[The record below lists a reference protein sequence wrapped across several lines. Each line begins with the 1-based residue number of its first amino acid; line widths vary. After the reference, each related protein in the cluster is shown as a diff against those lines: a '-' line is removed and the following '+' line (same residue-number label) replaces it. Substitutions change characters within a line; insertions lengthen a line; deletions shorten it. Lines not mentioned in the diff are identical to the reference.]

1 MATAQQQQQQQQS
14 YAYLAH
20 NAWLEQLHQAY
31 TNTASPVG
39 YNNNMMPAGAS
50 PDGEI
55 ILEDDDFDAPVYR
68 SLSMLDLDGSTGA
81 EQAPMSPQD
90 RWLETN
96 PPMLHRQNAQ
106 SRFC

>member
-1 MATAQQQQQQQQS
+1 MTTAQHQQQQQS

-20 NAWLEQLHQAY
+20 EAWLDQLHQQYYNAVS
-31 TNTASPVG
+31 TSPVG
-39 YNNNMMPAGAS
+39 YNNMMPAGAS
-50 PDGEI
+50 PEAEL

-68 SLSMLDLDGSTGA
+68 SLAMLDLDGSTGA

-90 RWLETN
+90 LWLENN